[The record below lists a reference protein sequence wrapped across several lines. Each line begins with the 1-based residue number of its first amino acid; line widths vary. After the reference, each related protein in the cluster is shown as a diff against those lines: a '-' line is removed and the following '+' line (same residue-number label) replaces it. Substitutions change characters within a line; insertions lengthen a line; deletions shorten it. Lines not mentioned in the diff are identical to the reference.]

1 MDILFTC
8 NSAQSL
14 ASETQEGTK
23 GYTVLKQKWKS
34 HCLELHLLEGQLG
47 KDRPIS

>member
-8 NSAQSL
+8 NSAQFPV
-14 ASETQEGTK
+14 SEPQKGTK

-34 HCLELHLLEGQLG
+34 HCLKLHLLEGQLG